1 MRKIAIPRLL
11 RALAR
16 FALVVMLGG
25 GALFLALPAQAD
37 WHGHGGW
44 HGGWH
49 GGYCC
54 GIGLGFWGWPAYPYP
69 YYPDYYA
76 YPYYP
81 PAAPAVAVP
90 AAPAAP
96 ATAPAAANT
105 WYYCSESK
113 AYYPYV
119 QTCAS
124 AWQPVP
130 ATPPK

>member
-1 MRKIAIPRLL
+1 MRKTVISRFE

-16 FALVVMLGG
+16 IALVLALGA
-25 GALFLALPAQAD
+25 GALLLAPPAQAD
-37 WHGHGGW
+37 WHGHW
-44 HGGWH
+44 HGGW
-49 GGYCC
+49 CC
-54 GIGLGFWGWPAYPYP
+54 GWGVGVYGWPAYPYP

-76 YPYYP
+76 YYP
-81 PAAPAVAVP
+81 PPAPVVAAP

-96 ATAPAAANT
+96 PSAPAAANT
-105 WYYCSESK
+105 WYYCTDSK

-130 ATPPK
+130 AAPPK